1 MELNLSLNQPNKEPI
16 KNPIATPNKNSISPK
31 AQNNIPEQYLI
42 ESYYKDDGSIK
53 KSNESILIIKTF
65 LSKNK
70 VENLIKNT
78 HPYDIPFV
86 IQLETKKVN
95 RKYLSWALQTHKS

>member
-1 MELNLSLNQPNKEPI
+1 MSSSINIFYTTCGSAEQSKQLAKEMLNDKMIICVNLI
-16 KNPIATPNKNSISPK
+16 KNV
-31 AQNNIPEQYLI
+31 
-42 ESYYKDDGSIK
+42 ESYYKDCGSIK

-65 LSKNK
+65 LSKKK
-70 VENLIKNT
+70 VENLIKKN

-95 RKYLSWALQTHKS
+95 RKYLSWALKNR

>member
-1 MELNLSLNQPNKEPI
+1 MSSSINLFYTTCGSAKQSKELAKAMLNNKMVVCVNVI
-16 KNPIATPNKNSISPK
+16 KN
-31 AQNNIPEQYLI
+31 I
-42 ESYYKDDGSIK
+42 ESYYKDSGSIK

-70 VENLIKNT
+70 VENLIKKN
-78 HPYDIPFV
+78 HPYEIPFV

-95 RKYLSWALQTHKS
+95 RKYLLWAMHADKS

>member
-1 MELNLSLNQPNKEPI
+1 MSSSINIFFTTCGSDKQCKKLAKAMLNDKMIVCVNLI
-16 KNPIATPNKNSISPK
+16 KNV
-31 AQNNIPEQYLI
+31 
-42 ESYYKDDGSIK
+42 ESYYKDSGSIN

-70 VENLIKNT
+70 VENLIKKN

-95 RKYLSWALQTHKS
+95 RKYLSWALKNR

>member
-1 MELNLSLNQPNKEPI
+1 MNLSINIFYTTCGSAKQSKKLVKALLRDKMIVCVNVV
-16 KNPIATPNKNSISPK
+16 KNV
-31 AQNNIPEQYLI
+31 
-42 ESYYKDDGSIK
+42 ESYYRDSGSLK
-53 KSNESILIIKTF
+53 KTNELILIIKTF

-70 VENLIKNT
+70 VENLIKNN
-78 HPYDIPFV
+78 HPYDTPFV

>member
-1 MELNLSLNQPNKEPI
+1 MSSNINIFYTTCESVKKSKQLAKSILNEKMVVCVNII
-16 KNPIATPNKNSISPK
+16 KNV
-31 AQNNIPEQYLI
+31 
-42 ESYYKDDGSIK
+42 ESFYKDNGSIK

-70 VENLIKNT
+70 VENLIKKN

-86 IQLETKKVN
+86 IQLDTKKVN
-95 RKYLSWALQTHKS
+95 SKYLSWALKNT

>member
-1 MELNLSLNQPNKEPI
+1 MSSSINIFYTTCGSARESKELAKAVLNDKMVVCVNLI
-16 KNPIATPNKNSISPK
+16 KN
-31 AQNNIPEQYLI
+31 I

-70 VENLIKNT
+70 VENLIKKY

-95 RKYLSWALQTHKS
+95 SAYFSWAFKNT

>member
-1 MELNLSLNQPNKEPI
+1 MSSSINLFYTTCGSAKQSKKLAKAMLNNKMVVCVNVI
-16 KNPIATPNKNSISPK
+16 KN
-31 AQNNIPEQYLI
+31 I
-42 ESYYKDDGSIK
+42 ESYYKDSGSIK

-70 VENLIKNT
+70 VENLIKKN
-78 HPYDIPFV
+78 HPYEIPFV

-95 RKYLSWALQTHKS
+95 REYLSWAMHADKS

>member
-1 MELNLSLNQPNKEPI
+1 MSSRINIFYTTCGSAEQSEQLIKEMFNHKMIICVNLI
-16 KNPIATPNKNSISPK
+16 KNV
-31 AQNNIPEQYLI
+31 
-42 ESYYKDDGSIK
+42 ESYYKDCGSLK

-65 LSKNK
+65 LSKSE
-70 VENLIKNT
+70 VEDLIKKN

-95 RKYLSWALQTHKS
+95 SAYFSWALKNT

>member
-1 MELNLSLNQPNKEPI
+1 MSSSINVFYTTCGPAKQSDQLAKAVLNDKMVVCVNLI
-16 KNPIATPNKNSISPK
+16 KNV
-31 AQNNIPEQYLI
+31 
-42 ESYYKDDGSIK
+42 ESYYKDCGSIK

-65 LSKNK
+65 LSKSE
-70 VENLIKNT
+70 VEDLIKKN

-95 RKYLSWALQTHKS
+95 SAYFSWALKNT

>member
-1 MELNLSLNQPNKEPI
+1 MSSSINIFYTTCGSAEQSEQLIKEMLNHKMIICVNLI
-16 KNPIATPNKNSISPK
+16 KNV
-31 AQNNIPEQYLI
+31 
-42 ESYYKDDGSIK
+42 ESYYKDCGSIK

-65 LSKNK
+65 LSKSE
-70 VENLIKNT
+70 VEDLIKKN

-95 RKYLSWALQTHKS
+95 SAYFSWALKNT

>member
-1 MELNLSLNQPNKEPI
+1 MNLSINIFYTTCGSDRQSKKL
-16 KNPIATPNKNSISPK
+16 AK
-31 AQNNIPEQYLI
+31 AMLSDKMIVCVNVVKSV
-42 ESYYKDDGSIK
+42 ESYYRDSGLLK